1 MEFRLLGPVTVVR
14 NGAPVALK
22 SAKAVEL
29 LAVLL
34 LTPGYR
40 ASHAGVTR
48 FLWPGQEPNANRI
61 RQYFHHLR
69 ESIPEVVR
77 PNDRGFCQIHVSP
90 GSVDYD
96 RFVSFRQAA
105 SAFENPAVQLKELRS
120 ALAQW
125 RGMPLEDLPGS
136 EFEQKRTGLI
146 VEYRDAVVDCVLAEL
161 ETGEAHAALERADW
175 ALARWPEHEKLVR
188 LKMRCLVDLGRHDQ
202 VEPLLADWER
212 RSGRPAV
219 YLLLHNGARPGS
231 APPGSPPAGAAPTR
245 LRQLPMHQ
253 STLIGRQPQV
263 EQVLS
268 TLLGRTVGRN
278 RIAVLTGMP
287 GVGKTALAMWTA
299 SLIDEYF
306 PDGILYVDL
315 GGFSLGEPLRH
326 GAVLAR
332 FLNDLGVRPSTPTMD
347 GMVSAYLTALAD
359 RSVLLILDNARDEEH
374 VRPLLPGPGTS
385 AAIVTSRRQM
395 HGLAI
400 RQAADSIDLA
410 PLGAEDAAELLRDR
424 LGDDRMGAALAF
436 VDDVVKHCG
445 GVPLALSIMAA
456 RIAERPRALAAMVRE
471 LREARTRL
479 PSLDLG
485 SENLSVSLLLD
496 GSCRRLSAPAARFL
510 RHLAVLPGPS
520 ISWEALRSLEPADTT
535 GASNAFDEL
544 VRMSLV
550 IEQDS
555 GRYALHDLIRV
566 HAGESAHRLH
576 GEEEVRVVE
585 RVLRFLL
592 HQAWACDRKLAP
604 DRGLP
609 IGTAPDL
616 RFVAPATASEAMVWF
631 ETEYPTLTSAAGLA
645 AKYGLHRYA
654 WLLPMV
660 LVTFQWRSG
669 RHLDALRHLGQA
681 LEAARRVSGPAEVA
695 MVHRMLGGTHRSLT
709 DLPRATGE
717 LRRAVRV
724 SQDDGDALGAALGR
738 HILGVLLRESGAPG
752 EALEHFTEALS
763 AFEQLGDPLGRGAAL
778 NGIGCA
784 RYDLGQFDAGLDY
797 CKRSLALLDGTD
809 DVNGLAHLLFS
820 VGRIRFAMGDLETA
834 SADFERA
841 RALYASLAYAS
852 REARTLVWLAD
863 TLRSADRIAEADR
876 AIDRART
883 LLRESGEGDLDMAV
897 EKMRC
902 LP

>member
-1 MEFRLLGPVTVVR
+1 MAAVR
-14 NGAPVALK
+14 GGSPVALK

-34 LTPGYR
+34 LAPGYR
-40 ASHAGVTR
+40 ASHAGIMR
-48 FLWPGQEPNANRI
+48 FLWPDQEPNANRI

-90 GSVDYD
+90 GDVDYG
-96 RFVSFRQAA
+96 RFLGFRQAA
-105 SAFENPAVQLKELRS
+105 NAFENPATRLKELRS
-120 ALAQW
+120 ALAEW
-125 RGMPLEDLPGS
+125 HGTPLEDLPGP
-136 EFEQKRTGLI
+136 EFEQKRTELI
-146 VEYRDAVVDCVLAEL
+146 TEHRNAVADCVLAEL
-161 ETGEAHAALERADW
+161 ESGEAHAALERADW
-175 ALARWPEHEKLVR
+175 ALARWPEYEKLVR

-219 YLLLHNGARPGS
+219 RLLLNSGARPGN
-231 APPGSPPAGAAPTR
+231 APPDGPPAGAVPARP
-245 LRQLPMHQ
+245 RQLPMHQ
-253 STLIGRQPQV
+253 PTLIGRQVQV
-263 EQVLS
+263 ERIFS
-268 TLLGRTVGRN
+268 TLLGRTPGRN
-278 RIAVLTGMP
+278 RIAVLTGLP
-287 GVGKTALAMWTA
+287 GVGKTALAMGAA
-299 SLIDEYF
+299 SLIDKYF

-315 GGFSLGEPLRH
+315 GGFSPGEPLRH

-347 GMVSAYLTALAD
+347 GMVSAYLTALAN

-385 AAIVTSRRQM
+385 AAIVTSRRRM
-395 HGLAI
+395 HGLTI
-400 RQAADSIDLA
+400 RQAADNIDLA
-410 PLGAEDAAELLRDR
+410 PLGGEEAAELLRDR
-424 LGDDRMGAALAF
+424 LGDDGMGAVLPF

-445 GVPLALSIMAA
+445 GLPFALSIMAA
-456 RIAERPRALAAMVRE
+456 RIVARPRALAGVVRE

-479 PSLDLG
+479 SSLDLG
-485 SENLSVSLLLD
+485 SENLSMSLLLD
-496 GSCRRLSAPAARFL
+496 NSCRQLSAPAARFL

-520 ISWEALRSLEPADTT
+520 ISWEALRALEPEDVT

-550 IEQDS
+550 IEHDS
-555 GRYALHDLIRV
+555 GRYELHDLVRV
-566 HAGESAHRLH
+566 HVGESAHRLH
-576 GEEEVRVVE
+576 GEEGARVIE
-585 RVLRFLL
+585 RTLRFLL

-604 DRGLP
+604 NRALP
-609 IGTAPDL
+609 VGAAPDL
-616 RFVAPATASEAMVWF
+616 QVAAPATALDAMVWF
-631 ETEYPTLTSAAGLA
+631 ETEYPTLTSAVELA
-645 AKYGLHRYA
+645 AKYGLHRYT

-669 RHLDALRHLGQA
+669 RHLDALTYLGQA
-681 LEAARRVSGPAEVA
+681 LEAADRVARPADMA
-695 MVHRMLGGTHRSLT
+695 MVHRMLGGTYRSLA

-717 LRRAVRV
+717 LRRAVQI
-724 SQDDGDALGAALGR
+724 SKDDGDILGAALGR
-738 HILGVLLRESGAPG
+738 HVLGVLLRESGVPG
-752 EALEHFTEALS
+752 EALEHFTKALS
-763 AFEQLGDPLGRGAAL
+763 DFERLDDPLGQGAAL

-784 RYDLGQFDAGLDY
+784 RYDLGQYEAGLEY
-797 CKRSLALLDGTD
+797 CRRSLVLLEGTD
-809 DVNGLAHLLFS
+809 DVNSLAHLLFS
-820 VGRIRFAMGDLETA
+820 VGRIRLAMGNLEA
-834 SADFERA
+834 ALADFGRA
-841 RALYASLAYAS
+841 RDLYATLTYAS

-863 TLRSADRIAEADR
+863 TLRGADRIGEADE
-876 AIDRART
+876 AISRART